1 MAKPYGWILAAL
13 LSSHWWNLDSIVASA
28 FSNNRII
35 LRNNRIIGEL
45 GIVIRRRST
54 PGGGRT
60 VLPSSAMSSSS
71 SSSGPTLSWSAV
83 VRRSPRR
90 RAVGA
95 APPRGEVV
103 SSSNSSSSSSSSA
116 SASSSSTDDD
126 DGDASRTLLEG
137 WMRHDHHDYHVNMLS
152 PARAYEVRVALV
164 GWYRNRR
171 RKLPWRGDGG
181 PYDGST
187 AGYGAGSSGGGGG
200 GGGMTKRGGANNGG
214 SGNKNKKRRGEGEGG
229 KADAPDIRSFFASSS
244 SSSSSS
250 SSGNEKTKP
259 GGSKAPPPLPPRDGT
274 NAKNA
279 DDDGGESDSFDAPRE
294 VTAYGVWGEFS
305 LFSCII
311 WPLLWR
317 DESSSRH
324 WLAKHLCRHA
334 VPIHVL
340 LQFRRS
346 CSSRRGWR
354 RSYPTG
360 SNVSSPTHTSRV
372 TSIEMAGIESNIILG
387 SNRFF
392 FTKISNHAR
401 TTTNSEK
408 GCGVSRP

>member
-13 LSSHWWNLDSIVASA
+13 LSSHRWNLDNIIASA

-35 LRNNRIIGEL
+35 LRNSRINGEL
-45 GIVIRRRST
+45 GIVVRRRST

-71 SSSGPTLSWSAV
+71 SSTSSSSSSSSSSVPTLSSSAV

-103 SSSNSSSSSSSSA
+103 SSSNSSSSSSSA
-116 SASSSSTDDD
+116 SASSASTDDD

-187 AGYGAGSSGGGGG
+187 AGYGAGSSGDGGG
-200 GGGMTKRGGANNGG
+200 GGGMTMRGGANNGG

-229 KADAPDIRSFFASSS
+229 KTDALDIRSFFASA
-244 SSSSSS
+244 SSSS

-274 NAKNA
+274 NAKKA

-324 WLAKHLCRHA
+324 WLAKHLCPHA

-392 FTKISNHAR
+392 FHENF
-401 TTTNSEK
+401 
-408 GCGVSRP
+408 

>member
-13 LSSHWWNLDSIVASA
+13 LSSHRWNLDNIIASA

-35 LRNNRIIGEL
+35 LRNSRINGEL
-45 GIVIRRRST
+45 GIVVRRRST

-71 SSSGPTLSWSAV
+71 SSTSSSSSSSSSSGPTLSSSAV

-103 SSSNSSSSSSSSA
+103 SSSNSSSSSSSA

-152 PARAYEVRVALV
+152 PARAYEVRLALV

-244 SSSSSS
+244 SSSSS
-250 SSGNEKTKP
+250 GNEKTKP

-274 NAKNA
+274 NAKKA

-324 WLAKHLCRHA
+324 WLAKHLCPHA

-392 FTKISNHAR
+392 FHENF
-401 TTTNSEK
+401 
-408 GCGVSRP
+408 